1 MEIKGKVILVTGGV
15 SGLGEATAVLLTAGG
30 GSVVM
35 IDVNEDRGRKLE
47 EGLKNSLFVK
57 TDITDTA
64 QVKKAVAA
72 ALERYGKIDI
82 LVNCAGVAPGAKL
95 LGKKGPHDIDLFRR
109 TIEINLIGPFDVMRL
124 AAEQMV
130 KNTPNADGERGV
142 IVNTASGA
150 AFDGQMGQ
158 SAYAASKAAIAG
170 MTLPLARDLMDIG
183 IRVCS
188 VAPGLYNTPMVAGFP
203 EQVRAQLATMI
214 PFPRRLGNPEE
225 FAFLVRHIIENP
237 YLNGETIRIDG
248 ALRMAP
254 K

>member
-1 MEIKGKVILVTGGV
+1 
-15 SGLGEATAVLLTAGG
+15 
-30 GSVVM
+30 
-35 IDVNEDRGRKLE
+35 

-225 FAFLVRHIIENP
+225 FAFLVQHIIENP